1 MYVCNVCNVCNVV
14 YAVRV
19 GKARAVSLEDVKFGV
34 ANEHEDKRGLG
45 TALTVVWHL
54 P

>member
-1 MYVCNVCNVCNVV
+1 MYVCNVCNVV
-14 YAVRV
+14 YAVRIA
-19 GKARAVSLEDVKFGV
+19 KARAVSLEGVQFGV
-34 ANEHEDKRGLG
+34 TYEHEDKRGLG